1 MTFSCLGK
9 HLFSSRFSEIL
20 GLALAVS
27 LAICWQ
33 CESVVSQEDVSQEDV
48 APKEVASTNANEDS
62 NSAEAHQELL
72 FSGRVPNSVDEL
84 KFMESHFAEL
94 AESVFPATVN
104 IQMGQSQGS
113 GVVVSS
119 DGYILTAAH
128 VIGNSPGQTALI
140 TFIVDG
146 EKKQIFAETLGV
158 QAGTVDSGM
167 LKIKEGSARFSGRY
181 GVRPIKIDKENRFEG
196 DYPYVDIGISQDLK
210 LGQWVLAVGHPGGI
224 DKARGLVVRVGRIID
239 NRKTSL
245 RTDCTLVGGD
255 SGGPLFDMNG
265 DVIGIHSRIGLTLA
279 DNLHVPADIFSEKW
293 DLMASGV
300 IINGKGTL
308 GFSVVD
314 DTNEIEKV
322 ESKGPADK
330 AGMKVGD
337 IVTKVQRN
345 KISDK
350 RDLSKAFK
358 SMDVWPNTII
368 KIVVQR
374 GDEEKVLRIKVA
386 KKG

>member
-1 MTFSCLGK
+1 MTFSCIGK
-9 HLFSSRFSEIL
+9 HLTSTRFPQIL
-20 GLALAVS
+20 GLAFAVTF
-27 LAICWQ
+27 AIFCQ
-33 CESVVSQEDVSQEDV
+33 CESAVSQEDVS
-48 APKEVASTNANEDS
+48 PKEVASTNASEDS
-62 NSAEAHQELL
+62 KPAHQELL
-72 FSGRVPNSVDEL
+72 FSGRVPKTVDEL

-128 VIGNSPGQTALI
+128 VIGSTPGQTALI
-140 TFIVDG
+140 TFMVDG
-146 EKKQIFAETLGV
+146 EEKQIFAETLGV
-158 QAGTVDSGM
+158 QAGSVDSGM
-167 LKIKEGSARFSGRY
+167 LKIKEGTSRFNARY
-181 GVRPIKIDKENRFEG
+181 GLRPTKIDKKDRFE
-196 DYPYVDIGISQDLK
+196 DEYPYVEIGISQDLK

-265 DVIGIHSRIGLTLA
+265 DVIGIHSRIGQTLV
-279 DNLHVPADIFSEKW
+279 DNLHVPADVYSEKW
-293 DLMASGV
+293 DLMAAGV

-322 ESKGPADK
+322 EPKGPADK
-330 AGMKVGD
+330 AGMKAGD
-337 IVTKVQRN
+337 IVTKVQRK

-350 RDLSKAFK
+350 SDLSKAFK

-374 GDEEKVLRIKVA
+374 DDEEKILKVKVA
-386 KKG
+386 KKS